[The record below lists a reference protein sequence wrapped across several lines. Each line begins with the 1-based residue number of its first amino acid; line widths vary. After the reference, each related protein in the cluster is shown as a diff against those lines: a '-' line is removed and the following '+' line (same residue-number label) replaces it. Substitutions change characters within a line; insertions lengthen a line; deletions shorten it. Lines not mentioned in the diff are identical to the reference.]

1 MSAVGTDRACLACRT
16 PAAADATFCEECGAE
31 LPLAPAAP
39 PDAGADVP
47 VATGTSAT
55 VPLRAVAAAHAA
67 VAQVQQTCADPA
79 CGGPVEDGYC
89 TVCGTPARR
98 PRDHMTAQPAS
109 WVASVSDRGVRHH
122 RNEDAAAL
130 AADPRPGSWAALVV
144 CDGVSSSESSDVA
157 SLAAAAAAR
166 DVLARERGTGLASGR
181 ALTALSHARLT
192 AAGAAAAKAVA
203 TATPHDHGESP
214 PSCTFVAALVEG
226 GARTTVTVG
235 NVGDSRA
242 YWLPDD
248 GGSAAVQ
255 LTVDDSVAAEQV
267 ADGVPREE
275 AENGPMAHAITRWL
289 GVDAHDQAPTLTRL
303 EVAGPGWLLL
313 CSDGLWNYC
322 SEADALAR
330 LVGEVVQATGPDP
343 AAMAEAL
350 VNWANE
356 QGGKDNTTVALA
368 RLAVTTDEGE
378 PA

>member
-31 LPLAPAAP
+31 LPQAPTE
-39 PDAGADVP
+39 DAGAAAHVP

-79 CGGPVEDGYC
+79 CGGPVQDGYC

-98 PRDHMTAQPAS
+98 PRDHMTAQPAP
-109 WVASVSDRGVRHH
+109 WVAAVSDRGVRHH
-122 RNEDAAAL
+122 RNEDAMAL
-130 AADPRPGSWAALVV
+130 AADARPGSWAALVV

-157 SLAAAAAAR
+157 SLAAASAAR
-166 DVLARERGTGLASGR
+166 DVLARERSTGLASGR
-181 ALTALSHARLT
+181 ALATLSQARLT

-226 GARTTVTVG
+226 TTVTVG

-248 GGSAAVQ
+248 GEPEG

-267 ADGVPREE
+267 ADGVPREQ

-289 GVDAHDQAPTLTRL
+289 GVDAHDQAPTLTRV

-322 SEADALAR
+322 SAAGDLAR
-330 LVGEVVQATGPDP
+330 LVGEVVAATGPGP
-343 AAMAEAL
+343 AAVAAAL